1 MTRRLDYPAAVDA
14 LRARGRFGI
23 SLGLERVDAIL
34 ERLDRPERRLRGAL
48 VGGTNGKGSVVA
60 LALAGLREAGL
71 RVGTMPKPH
80 LVSYRERIAV
90 DGEPL
95 SEAAFAA
102 AVARVLPA
110 VDAVATRL
118 GPPTEFE
125 VLTAA
130 AFTELARAGVDLAV
144 VEVGMGGRLDATNV
158 LDGGVAAIT
167 NVALDHEKHLGST
180 LAAIGTEKAAIIKA
194 GNLAVTGASGRG
206 LRPILDRCTALD
218 VPLRRA
224 GTRQPYRAQVRHSGW
239 DGLVVDVRAGGRR
252 LDGLVVGLLGRHQAA
267 NAAVAIALLD
277 ALQQAAESRDAAFHE
292 LDDLAIRRGFAAAR
306 WPGRLEL
313 LRSTPYGPLLL
324 DGAHNPDG
332 ARALA
337 ASLADLGVRDVP
349 MVFGATRG
357 KRVAAVLRALASLRP
372 RPVFTRVDGPGAIE
386 PEALLRAWRR
396 IGRGGRLAT
405 DPAAA
410 LATAAEL
417 RRGSE
422 QPVLVAGSLYLV
434 GAVRGMLTGE
444 RSDA

>member
-1 MTRRLDYPAAVDA
+1 
-14 LRARGRFGI
+14 
-23 SLGLERVDAIL
+23 
-34 ERLDRPERRLRGAL
+34 
-48 VGGTNGKGSVVA
+48 
-60 LALAGLREAGL
+60 
-71 RVGTMPKPH
+71 
-80 LVSYRERIAV
+80 
-90 DGEPL
+90 
-95 SEAAFAA
+95 
-102 AVARVLPA
+102 
-110 VDAVATRL
+110 
-118 GPPTEFE
+118 
-125 VLTAA
+125 
-130 AFTELARAGVDLAV
+130 
-144 VEVGMGGRLDATNV
+144 MGGRLDATNV

-224 GTRQPYRAQVRHSGW
+224 GTRQPYRAEVRHSGW